1 MENCR
6 IYHKNI
12 DLNLRNEFPMLDDD
26 KVYLDSASTSFTP
39 KCVIES
45 INEYLSKYEANY
57 NRGLNDLV
65 INITKKV
72 DNVRKKVADF
82 IETDSKHI
90 SFTSGATASSNLIV
104 NKFAINEL
112 SNDDEI
118 LLCNL
123 DHSSTINPWLNI
135 RNVLKKF
142 EINVIIKEMLI
153 DIYGDY
159 LEDDLI
165 SKINDKTKYVI
176 LTHIHNVYGLEM
188 NIKELISRIREK
200 NNNVKIVLDA
210 SQSISHIKVSVKELD
225 VDYLYFSGHKMFA
238 PTGIGILYTK
248 KEQYK
253 DLEEG
258 TPNILGIIGL
268 GRAIDF
274 INSIGI
280 DNIED
285 YIYSLTRYLYDNL
298 LSIDGIEF
306 NKGIHT
312 CKCKLGYGIISFKH
326 TKVSSVEINEIL
338 NYYKIYVRSNNF
350 CQKGQDDFIRVSLN
364 IYNTR
369 KDIDKLIKVLKSIVY
384 N

>member
-1 MENCR
+1 METCKINHND
-6 IYHKNI
+6 IK
-12 DLNLRNEFPMLDDD
+12 LNLRNEFPMLDDD
-26 KVYLDSASTSFTP
+26 KIYLDSASTSFTP
-39 KCVIES
+39 RSVIQS
-45 INEYLSKYEANY
+45 INEYLTKYEANY

-65 INITKKV
+65 LNVNKKV
-72 DNVRKKVADF
+72 EDVRNKVANF
-82 IETDSKHI
+82 LETEKEHI
-90 SFTSGATASSNLIV
+90 TFTSGATASSNLIV

-112 SNDDEI
+112 SNNDEI

-142 EINVIIKEMLI
+142 NINVIIKEVLI

-165 SKINDKTKYVI
+165 SKINDKTKYII

-188 NIKELISRIREK
+188 NIKELIKRIREK
-200 NNNVKIVLDA
+200 NNNVKVVLDA
-210 SQSISHIKVSVKELD
+210 SQSISHIKVSVKDLD

-248 KEQYK
+248 NEEYK
-253 DLEEG
+253 KIEEG

-268 GRAIDF
+268 GSAIDF

-280 DNIED
+280 QNIED
-285 YIYSLTRYLYDNL
+285 YIYNLTRYLYDNL
-298 LSIDGIEF
+298 LNINGILF

-326 TKVSSVEINEIL
+326 NKVSSEEINEIL

-350 CQKGQDDFIRVSLN
+350 CQKDQDDFIRISLN
-364 IYNTR
+364 IYNT
-369 KDIDKLIKVLKSIVY
+369 KNDIDKLIKVLKSIVD